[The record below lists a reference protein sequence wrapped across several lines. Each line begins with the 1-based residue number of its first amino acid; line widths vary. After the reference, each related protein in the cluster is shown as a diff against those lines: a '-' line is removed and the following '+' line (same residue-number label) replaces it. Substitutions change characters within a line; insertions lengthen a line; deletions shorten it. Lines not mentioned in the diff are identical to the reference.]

1 MSNYT
6 KSFNFRNG
14 VQVDDDN
21 FVVNAAGLV
30 GIGTTRPEK
39 FLDVRGNASITGITS
54 LTGSVVTGV
63 ITAGNI
69 KIDAVSGVLTA
80 TKFVGDASGL
90 QNIVA
95 IATDGWFANAGSLST
110 TAKVGI
116 GTLSPES
123 TLDVLGDTKIVGFTT
138 LSGITTSIGELFA
151 NKLSVSGVSTFK
163 NKITLNDEVRALDNV
178 NLKFGTFD
186 DDFMTI
192 AHEPNHNVIRSN
204 SPSIFPNKYLYLQ
217 SNNRVIISNTTAG
230 TESAI
235 FNVGAGVTLKHNTS
249 TRFETTA
256 AGVTVTGTFDS
267 SGAATAASLNV
278 AGIASASGFQGNN
291 SGVASFPSGVNA
303 TLDIVGGRDL
313 SITRDITGGSDLS
326 ITRDIVGG
334 RNFQVSGITTLS
346 GNVNLPDNA
355 TIKLGN
361 IGDLQIVHDS
371 GNSIIKEIGA
381 GLLFIQS
388 DNEVRITNTDA
399 SIESAIFDLD
409 NKAQLNFANVKKFE
423 TISIGAS
430 VYGQLNIASLNGGP
444 SSLSTYFG
452 SIRYGN
458 TDPDFEYSTRRSLD
472 LINTDTGNVNF
483 YLNLNNKS
491 GPAGNFMWFK
501 ADSPKMT
508 LVTNTGNLGIGKTNP
523 TEKLHVAGIITT
535 TSSLFVATDLSVK
548 GNLEMTGASSQII
561 ANQVNGTFAG
571 DLTGLVNATTGV
583 STFKSISVTDK
594 TNTQFDGFGINK
606 NPDAG
611 NMVDIIGDGG
621 EISTKLIVANNGT
634 IAIGTDRIDDTV
646 NINALQSKA
655 TFGAVGVGTTNPQ
668 AVIDFK
674 YAGQSATGAAANR
687 MYAYLPTINTTQVN
701 ALVGMTTGAL
711 VFDYE
716 SEQLKFYNG
725 SSWAPV

>member
-30 GIGTTRPEK
+30 GIGTTKPEK

-63 ITAGNI
+63 ITAGTI

-151 NKLSVSGVSTFK
+151 NQLSVSGVSTFK

-192 AHEPNHNVIRSN
+192 AHEPNHNVIRSY
-204 SPSIFPNKYLYLQ
+204 SPSIFPDKYLYLQ
-217 SNNRVIISNTTAG
+217 SNNRVIISNTSAG

-249 TRFETTA
+249 TKFETTA

-291 SGVASFPSGVNA
+291 GGVASFPSGVNA

-313 SITRDITGGSDLS
+313 SITRDIAGGSDLS

-444 SSLSTYFG
+444 SSLSTHFG

-458 TDPDFEYSTRRSLD
+458 TDPDFKYSTRRSLD

-483 YLNLNNKS
+483 YLNLNNTS

-583 STFKSISVTDK
+583 STFKSISATDK

-655 TFGAVGVGTTNPQ
+655 TLGAVGVGTTNPQ

-674 YAGQSATGAAANR
+674 YAGQSAAGAAANR

-701 ALVGMTTGAL
+701 ALVGMTLGAL
-711 VFDYE
+711 VFD
-716 SEQLKFYNG
+716 SQSGQLKFYNG
-725 SSWAPV
+725 SNWVPV

>member
-21 FVVNAAGLV
+21 FVVTASGLV
-30 GIGTTRPEK
+30 GIGTTKPEK
-39 FLDVRGNASITGITS
+39 FLDVRGNANIIGITS

-63 ITAGNI
+63 ITAGTI

-90 QNIVA
+90 TNIVA
-95 IATDGWFANAGSLST
+95 IATDGWIANTGSLST

-116 GTLSPES
+116 GTLSPVS
-123 TLDVLGDTKIVGFTT
+123 PLDVLGDTKIVGFTT
-138 LSGITTSIGELFA
+138 LSGITTSIGSLFTTEF
-151 NKLSVSGVSTFK
+151 SSSGVSTFK
-163 NKITLNDEVRALDNV
+163 NKVMLNDEVRISDNT
-178 NLKFGTFD
+178 NLKFGTND

-192 AHEPNHNVIRSN
+192 AHEPDHNVIRSIAPD
-204 SPSIFPNKYLYLQ
+204 STPNKYLFIQ
-217 SNNRVIISNTTAG
+217 GNNRVIISNTAANV
-230 TESAI
+230 ESAV
-235 FNVGAGVTLKHNTS
+235 FNVGAGVTLKYNNLTK
-249 TRFETTA
+249 FETTG

-267 SGAATAASLNV
+267 SGAAKVSNLNV

-291 SGVASFPSGVNA
+291 GGVANLPSGINA

-313 SITRDITGGSDLS
+313 SITRDI
-326 ITRDIVGG
+326 VGG
-334 RNFQVSGITTLS
+334 RNFKVAGITTLS
-346 GNVNLPDNA
+346 GDVNLPDNA
-355 TIKLGN
+355 KIKLGN
-361 IGDLQIVHDS
+361 IGDLEIVHDS
-371 GNSIIKEIGA
+371 GNSIIREVGA
-381 GLLFIQS
+381 GLLFFQS

-399 SIESAIFDLD
+399 SVESAIFDLD
-409 NKAQLNFANVKKFE
+409 SKAQLNFANVKKFE

-444 SSLSTYFG
+444 SSLSTHFG

-458 TDPDFEYSTRRSLD
+458 TDSNFKYSTRRSLD

-483 YLNLNNKS
+483 YLNLNNIS
-491 GPAGNFMWFK
+491 GPAGNFVWFK
-501 ADSPKMT
+501 ADAPKMT
-508 LVTNTGNLGIGKTNP
+508 LVANTGNLGIGKTDP
-523 TEKLHVAGIITT
+523 TETLHVAGIITT

-571 DLTGLVNATTGV
+571 NLTGLVNATTGV
-583 STFKSISVTDK
+583 STFQSISVTDK

-606 NPDAG
+606 NPDSG

-621 EISTKLIVANNGT
+621 EISTKLFVANNGT

-655 TFGAVGVGTTNPQ
+655 TLGAVGVGTTNPQ

-687 MYAYLPTINTTQVN
+687 MYAYLPVINTTQVN
-701 ALVGMTTGAL
+701 ALVGMTIGAL
-711 VFDYE
+711 VFDGQ
-716 SEQLKFYNG
+716 SGQLKFYNG
-725 SSWAPV
+725 SNWVPV